1 MASLPVFKELNTGI
15 DAKETDNCACAC
27 EKERAHL
34 QRNECKKKKRRMSIS
49 ERRKWSFLKKQKYAS
64 NGIEMRKIISSR
76 ILRIYSCIEVKN

>member
-34 QRNECKKKKRRMSIS
+34 QRNECKKKRD
-49 ERRKWSFLKKQKYAS
+49 ECQFQKEES
-64 NGIEMRKIISSR
+64 GRF
-76 ILRIYSCIEVKN
+76 

>member
-34 QRNECKKKKRRMSIS
+34 QRNECKKKK
-49 ERRKWSFLKKQKYAS
+49 ETNVNFRKKKVVVFEETKICVKRNRDEKNNKLK
-64 NGIEMRKIISSR
+64 NLENI
-76 ILRIYSCIEVKN
+76 